1 MSGALERGG
10 RRLIEIEVDL
20 GKDTG
25 PTAVL
30 GRNFN
35 VKYELAPDGSR
46 LPVQLFDPVNQGR
59 FNWQILNFNL
69 PTGYP

>member
-1 MSGALERGG
+1 MCIRDSASGIRIDGPVTRVGG
-10 RRLIEIEVDL
+10 NLY
-20 GKDTG
+20 T
-25 PTAVL
+25 
-30 GRNFN
+30 
-35 VKYELAPDGSR
+35 PDGSR